1 MIENSAEKRHG
12 RQIGRFFLSNVVI
25 LGLTSLFMD
34 MSTEMVY
41 PLIPLYLAAFG
52 SGPAVLG
59 LIEGIAESLACF
71 LRVISGYIGDKTHKE
86 KGLAFSG
93 YSLSVVYKAILLLA
107 TSWLGVLVARSLDRI
122 GKGIRTAP
130 RDALVA
136 EAGGDKKLGRAFGLH
151 KMLDMLGQALGI
163 LLAFF
168 IVGAGMGFDSAFL
181 WSLIPAVI
189 AVLVLLLV
197 KTHRH
202 NGDGSCYVRERTQ
215 DNGDGSV
222 CPAQDQDNG
231 DGSVC
236 PASEPQGAALSKAR
250 IRALFAG
257 NKRFILFLLILF
269 GFSLGNFSAAFLLLR
284 ASDAG
289 LSASA
294 VIMMYFLS
302 TVAASALAYPFGRM
316 SDRVG
321 RAGLLVPGYVV
332 YGAVYLG
339 FAFLGGY
346 AAWMPLLFVAHGVYT
361 ALVSGAERAFV
372 AEQAKAEY
380 RGTVLGVYGL
390 CQGGGLLVA
399 SILAGALWT
408 NFGAG
413 APFLFGG
420 IVGFAAA
427 AGIRA
432 LLGKR

>member
-1 MIENSAEKRHG
+1 LTKNLGEQRHG

-25 LGLTSLFMD
+25 LGFTSLFMD

-71 LRVISGYIGDKTHKE
+71 LRVISGYIGDKTHRE
-86 KGLAFSG
+86 KGLAFTG
-93 YSLSVVYKAILLLA
+93 YGLSVVYKAVLIIATGWPMVLA
-107 TSWLGVLVARSLDRI
+107 ARSLDRV

-136 EAGGDKKLGRAFGLH
+136 EAGGERKLGRAFGLH
-151 KMLDMLGQALGI
+151 KMLDMLGQAIGI

-168 IVGAGMGFDSAFL
+168 IVGAGMGFNSAFM
-181 WSLIPAVI
+181 WSMIPAVL

-197 KTHRH
+197 KTYRP
-202 NGDGSCYVRERTQ
+202 TQ
-215 DNGDGSV
+215 RDEET
-222 CPAQDQDNG
+222 P
-231 DGSVC
+231 
-236 PASEPQGAALSKAR
+236 LSKVPSPSKMLSR
-250 IRALFAG
+250 ESVRALFAD
-257 NKRFILFLLILF
+257 NKRFILFLLVLF

-294 VIMMYFLS
+294 VILMYFLS
-302 TVAASALAYPFGRM
+302 SVAASALAYPFGRL

-321 RAGLLVPGYVV
+321 RSHLLVPGYFL
-332 YGAVYLG
+332 YGIVYLG
-339 FAFLGGY
+339 FAFLGGS
-346 AAWMPLLFVAHGVYT
+346 AAVMPLLFIAYGVYQ

-372 AEQAKAEY
+372 AEQAKAEF

-399 SILAGALWT
+399 SILAGVLWT
-408 NFGAG
+408 EFGSG
-413 APFLFGG
+413 APFLFGA

-427 AGIRA
+427 IGIRV
-432 LLGKR
+432 LLGRR

>member
-1 MIENSAEKRHG
+1 LINNFEEHRHG

-41 PLIPLYLAAFG
+41 PLIPLYLASFG
-52 SGPAVLG
+52 AGPAVLG

-71 LRVISGYIGDKTHKE
+71 LRVISGYIGDRTHRE
-86 KGLAFSG
+86 KGLAFTG
-93 YSLSVVYKAILLLA
+93 YGLSVLYKGFLFIATGWPMVLA
-107 TSWLGVLVARSLDRI
+107 ARSLDRV

-136 EAGGDKKLGRAFGLH
+136 AAGGDKKLGRAFGLH
-151 KMLDMLGQALGI
+151 KMLDMLGQAIGI

-181 WSLIPAVI
+181 WSMIPAAL

-197 KTHRH
+197 KTNRP
-202 NGDGSCYVRERTQ
+202 SASPC
-215 DNGDGSV
+215 
-222 CPAQDQDNG
+222 A
-231 DGSVC
+231 
-236 PASEPQGAALSKAR
+236 PASQAGGLKPQGPQPQGSPLSR
-250 IRALFAG
+250 SRVSALFSE
-257 NKRFILFLLILF
+257 NRRFIIFLLILF
-269 GFSLGNFSAAFLLLR
+269 GFSVGNFSAAFLLLR

-289 LSASA
+289 LSPAS
-294 VIMMYFLS
+294 VILMYFLS
-302 TVAASALAYPFGRM
+302 SVAASALAYPFGRL

-321 RAGLLVPGYVV
+321 RSGLLVPGYFL

-339 FAFLGGY
+339 FAFMGGS
-346 AAWMPLLFVAHGVYT
+346 AAAMPLLFIMYGVYQ

-372 AEQAKAEY
+372 AEQAKAEF

-399 SILAGALWT
+399 SVLAGALWT
-408 NFGAG
+408 RFGAG

-432 LLGKR
+432 LLRTKG

>member
-1 MIENSAEKRHG
+1 MTDNRDTQRHG

-71 LRVISGYIGDKTHKE
+71 LRVWSGYIGDKTHRE
-86 KGLAFSG
+86 KGLAFTG
-93 YSLSVVYKAILLLA
+93 YSLSVVYKVILFIA
-107 TSWLGVLVARSLDRI
+107 TSWLGVLVARSLDRV

-136 EAGGDKKLGRAFGLH
+136 VAGGDKKLGRAFGLN

-168 IVGAGMGFDSAFL
+168 IVGAGMGFNSAFL

-189 AVLVLLLV
+189 GVAAVLFV
-197 KTHRH
+197 KTYRRVNERH
-202 NGDGSCYVRERTQ
+202 GDEIKEPSP
-215 DNGDGSV
+215 
-222 CPAQDQDNG
+222 PAF
-231 DGSVC
+231 SR
-236 PASEPQGAALSKAR
+236 SR
-250 IRALFAG
+250 IKALFSE

-289 LSASA
+289 LSAPM

-302 TVAASALAYPFGRM
+302 TVAASALAYPFGRL

-321 RAGLLVPGYVV
+321 RAGLLVPGYLV
-332 YGAVYLG
+332 YGFVYLG
-339 FAFLGGY
+339 FAFLGG
-346 AAWMPLLFVAHGVYT
+346 ASAVLPLLFVGHGVYT

-390 CQGGGLLVA
+390 CQGGGLLIA
-399 SILAGALWT
+399 SVLAGVLWT
-408 NFGAG
+408 EFGAG

-420 IVGFAAA
+420 IIGFAAA
-427 AGIRA
+427 LGIRA
-432 LLGKR
+432 LLGRR

>member
-1 MIENSAEKRHG
+1 MKGDIDRIGAKLIENPVEKMHG

-25 LGLTSLFMD
+25 LGMTSLFMD

-59 LIEGIAESLACF
+59 IIEGIAESLACF
-71 LRVISGYIGDKTHKE
+71 LRVVSGYIGDKTQQE
-86 KGLAFSG
+86 KGLAFTG
-93 YSLSVVYKAILLLA
+93 YSLSVVYKVILLLA
-107 TSWLGVLVARSLDRI
+107 TSWLGVLVARSLDRV

-136 EAGGDKKLGRAFGLH
+136 QAGGDKKLGRAFGLH
-151 KMLDMLGQALGI
+151 KMLDMLGQAIGI

-168 IVGAGMGFDSAFL
+168 IVGAGMGFDSAFM
-181 WSLIPAVI
+181 WSMIPAVLAI
-189 AVLVLLLV
+189 LVLLLV
-197 KTHRH
+197 KTHKRE
-202 NGDGSCYVRERTQ
+202 GSRRGARDDDTNDKTAV
-215 DNGDGSV
+215 
-222 CPAQDQDNG
+222 
-231 DGSVC
+231 
-236 PASEPQGAALSKAR
+236 PASSMLSR
-250 IRALFAG
+250 SRVRALFSE

-289 LSASA
+289 LSAPM

-302 TVAASALAYPFGRM
+302 SVAASALAYPFGRL

-339 FAFLGGY
+339 FAFFGGY
-346 AAWMPLLFVAHGVYT
+346 VIIVPLLFVGHGIYT
-361 ALVSGAERAFV
+361 ALVAGAERAFV
-372 AEQAKAEY
+372 AEQAKPEY

-390 CQGGGLLVA
+390 CQGGGLLIA
-399 SILAGALWT
+399 SLLAGALWT
-408 NFGAG
+408 SFGAG

-420 IVGFAAA
+420 VVGLLAAI
-427 AGIRA
+427 GIRV
-432 LLGKR
+432 LLGSRKSGY